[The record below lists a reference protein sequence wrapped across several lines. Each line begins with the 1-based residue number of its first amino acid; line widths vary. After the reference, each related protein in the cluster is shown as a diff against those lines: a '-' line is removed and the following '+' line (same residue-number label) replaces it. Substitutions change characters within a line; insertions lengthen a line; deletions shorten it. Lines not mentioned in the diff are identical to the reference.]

1 MTDKKII
8 LSEYQED
15 IHKSGK
21 IWFFIVYFFIILFP
35 IGSAIY
41 FKAWPNLTDYFAAAI
56 GVIPIYWTVGFVEAF
71 TYMPMLGAG
80 GSYLGF
86 ITGNMSNLKVPVA
99 MQAMDQANAKQGS
112 EEGEVISTIAI
123 AVSSIV
129 TVFIIIIFVV
139 LMVPLTPIFSNP
151 VLTPAF
157 DNVVPAL
164 FGGLMVAYLAKDP
177 KVGIPITLLGAAIFI
192 AFPSLSGVYPLIL
205 PVLAALAILLAR
217 YLYKKGKL
225 N

>member
-1 MTDKKII
+1 MEKQKVI

-15 IHKSGK
+15 IHRSGK
-21 IWFFIVYFFIILFP
+21 IWFLIAYFFIILFP
-35 IGSAIY
+35 VGSAIY
-41 FKAWPNLTDYFAAAI
+41 FKAWPNLKDYLAAAI

-99 MQAMDQANAKQGS
+99 MQAMDQAGAKQGS
-112 EEGEVISTIAI
+112 EEGDCISTIAI
-123 AVSSIV
+123 AVSSLV
-129 TVFIIIIFVV
+129 TVVIIVIFVV
-139 LMVPLTPIFSNP
+139 LMVPLTPVFSNP
-151 VLTPAF
+151 ILTPAF

-164 FGGLMVAYLAKDP
+164 FGGLMVAYIAKDP
-177 KVGIPITLLGAAIFI
+177 KVGLPIILLGAALFI
-192 AFPSLSGVYPLIL
+192 AIPSLAGVYPIVL
-205 PVLAALAILLAR
+205 PVLAALAIALAR

-225 N
+225 D

>member
-1 MTDKKII
+1 MADKKII
-8 LSEYQED
+8 LSEYQQD

-21 IWFFIVYFFIILFP
+21 IWFFIVYFFIVLFP

-41 FKAWPNLTDYFAAAI
+41 FDAWPNVADYLAAAI

-99 MQAMDQANAKQGS
+99 MQAMDQTGAKQGS
-112 EEGEVISTIAI
+112 EEGDVISTIAI

-129 TVFIIIIFVV
+129 TVIIIIIFVV
-139 LMVPLTPIFSNP
+139 LMVPLTPVFSNP

-192 AFPSLSGVYPLIL
+192 AFPSLAGIYPIIL
-205 PVLAALAILLAR
+205 PILAGLAMLLAR
-217 YLYKKGKL
+217 YLYKKGAL
-225 N
+225 D